1 MPQHTTTRPVRGR
14 PFVKGYDPRRHQF
27 TPEECREGFYAAC
40 AAIATRNPNATFYN
54 IMDYFQAKRAAEKGA
69 CHA

>member
-1 MPQHTTTRPVRGR
+1 MPANSSTRRGR
-14 PFVKGYDPRRHQF
+14 PFVKGHDPRRHQF

-40 AAIATRNPNATFYN
+40 AAIATRNPSATFYN
-54 IMDYFQAKRAAEKGA
+54 IMDYFQAKRAVEKGV